1 MFANKK
7 NDENESKSAFS
18 SQKQSNCSSLS
29 FDKPDS
35 DKRIESTNSFVPNQ
49 ASNNTL
55 NDSKKEFSLA
65 HHQKFEFHN
74 ESLTEKPEPKL
85 ET

>member
-1 MFANKK
+1 MMFANKK
-7 NDENESKSAFS
+7 NDENESKSTFS

-35 DKRIESTNSFVPNQ
+35 NKLFESINSFFPNQ

-55 NDSKKEFSLA
+55 NDSKKEF
-65 HHQKFEFHN
+65 
-74 ESLTEKPEPKL
+74 
-85 ET
+85 